1 MTLKR
6 VKCLDFNTF
15 NRLIAIQSN
24 GGFGRDI
31 VHIIPLGHE
40 IDRATKIFEEQKP
53 NRVYILATMETF
65 GKHSEKLVNEQKEFT
80 GKVVKKINDYGI
92 QTIVK
97 NVDMFEPSEVIRNF
111 SSIIV
116 KEQAKKSIIF
126 INISSAGRLTA
137 AAATL
142 AAMAHKVDAYYL
154 EANAYPDSLKDKKE
168 HGLSIC
174 DNLNVKW
181 IKGLPVEL
189 PPAQEMAVL
198 KALSEKSP
206 MKPVEIILY
215 LARSN
220 FPGYREHI
228 QTLERGI
235 RRRDKNYD
243 EVLIPCMMKLNKG
256 ILEKLKIKGYITREK
271 LGNNNMVVLKDEGRF
286 VAYFAGDDN
295 I

>member
-1 MTLKR
+1 LY
-6 VKCLDFNTF
+6 FNTF

-24 GGFGRDI
+24 KELGKDI

-40 IDRATKIFEEQKP
+40 VDRATKIFANMKA
-53 NRVYILATMETF
+53 NRAYILATMDTF
-65 GKHSEKLVNEQKEFT
+65 GKHSEKLVEEQKGFT
-80 GKVVKKINDYGI
+80 DKVVTKLNDYGI

-97 NVDMFEPSEVIRNF
+97 NADMFEPSEVILNI
-111 SSIIV
+111 SSIII
-116 KEQAKKSIIF
+116 KEQARDSIIF

-154 EANAYPDSLKDKKE
+154 EASAYSDNQNDKKE

-174 DNLNVKW
+174 NGTNAKW

-189 PPAQEMAVL
+189 PPPQEMAVL
-198 KALSEKSP
+198 KALSKKSP
-206 MKPVEIILY
+206 MKPNEIILY
-215 LARSN
+215 LARNN
-220 FPGYREHI
+220 FPGYSEHL
-228 QTLERGI
+228 QTLEKGI
-235 RRRDKNYD
+235 RRRDDAYD

-256 ILEKLKIKGYITREK
+256 ILEKLEKKKYITREK
-271 LGNNNMVVLKDEGRF
+271 LGNNNMVVLKTAGRF
-286 VAYFAGDDN
+286 VAYFAGDKD